1 MAELHRAVVKS
12 MGEERTSEDSC
23 LSSEVQSQSVQVG
36 DLKVLSDNDTNFDHL
51 QLAGEKRTSEDS
63 CLSSEVQSQESQIVR
78 VGDLEVLS
86 DNDTNFDHLQLAV
99 EILGPGPGH
108 KKRDGAK
115 YLAMMEMLRV
125 DTIIGRDV
133 KWSYVGNNLTTP
145 IYIYIFNPNQETD
158 NGQTSVDKH
167 KMTIAASCSTW
178 VCRGLSTQ

>member
-63 CLSSEVQSQESQIVR
+63 CLSSEVRSKESQIVR

-125 DTIIGRDV
+125 DTIIGTGCNEDLSGKAELV
-133 KWSYVGNNLTTP
+133 PG
-145 IYIYIFNPNQETD
+145 NQEDLTD
-158 NGQTSVDKH
+158 FLDFGYYTMAGWLVLRES
-167 KMTIAASCSTW
+167 
-178 VCRGLSTQ
+178 

>member
-145 IYIYIFNPNQETD
+145 KVQDVMRTSQARQSWSQETKKISRISWTL
-158 NGQTSVDKH
+158 G
-167 KMTIAASCSTW
+167 TIP
-178 VCRGLSTQ
+178 